1 MSNIIE
7 RKPVVNGDEVVEK
20 KQTLTE
26 VLGCSPMSVVM
37 SSFTKQ
43 FLIPKMKGFIFEG
56 ITYILSTF
64 LNGGTNSISSA
75 TSNIF
80 AKPFTPYSQF
90 SQSTV
95 TGASSFARQSVPS
108 EPFSNWQYTTMEAAN
123 EVLKKMTDELINYNK
138 VTVLSYYE
146 YSGKTAPWTADK
158 WGWRSLSGVQA
169 VPSAG
174 GWILNLPD
182 PQPVV

>member
-1 MSNIIE
+1 
-7 RKPVVNGDEVVEK
+7 
-20 KQTLTE
+20 
-26 VLGCSPMSVVM
+26 
-37 SSFTKQ
+37 
-43 FLIPKMKGFIFEG
+43 
-56 ITYILSTF
+56 
-64 LNGGTNSISSA
+64 
-75 TSNIF
+75 
-80 AKPFTPYSQF
+80 
-90 SQSTV
+90 
-95 TGASSFARQSVPS
+95 
-108 EPFSNWQYTTMEAAN
+108 MEAAN

-158 WGWRSLSGVQA
+158 WGWRSLAGVQA